1 MFSQRGLRIDVRVR
15 ELPLVL
21 ISAGGAALASSVGAP
36 AELVTPV
43 AALVALRLSFRRL

>member
-21 ISAGGAALASSVGAP
+21 LGAGGAALASSAGVP
-36 AELVTPV
+36 AELVAPV
-43 AALVALRLSFRRL
+43 ALLVALQLSFKRL